1 MNTRSSKNIFSPL
14 SSTSRR
20 PHLSNIYDNNTV
32 ESTYTTKTKVVNPK
46 TNRIIFAYPNKAL
59 NIAVL
64 QRNNNTFL
72 QNNLTPRSSCS
83 SLNTKHNNKHTRI
96 NSKINQMNK
105 QFQLTRNG
113 NNKESAFINDEFMN
127 GFKSQR
133 YSSLCVNE
141 IINFSPT
148 KRSMIRSGLFKRL
161 KEKKMNEPHDLNEK
175 PTRKE
180 DKVRRNNK
188 FECDSYINDL
198 RCSSTG
204 IKHKLYSFY

>member
-72 QNNLTPRSSCS
+72 QNMERS
-83 SLNTKHNNKHTRI
+83 
-96 NSKINQMNK
+96 
-105 QFQLTRNG
+105 
-113 NNKESAFINDEFMN
+113 
-127 GFKSQR
+127 
-133 YSSLCVNE
+133 
-141 IINFSPT
+141 
-148 KRSMIRSGLFKRL
+148 
-161 KEKKMNEPHDLNEK
+161 
-175 PTRKE
+175 
-180 DKVRRNNK
+180 
-188 FECDSYINDL
+188 
-198 RCSSTG
+198 
-204 IKHKLYSFY
+204 

>member
-14 SSTSRR
+14 SSTSHR
-20 PHLSNIYDNNTV
+20 PQLSNVYDNNTV
-32 ESTYTTKTKVVNPK
+32 ESSYTTKTKVVNPK

-83 SLNTKHNNKHTRI
+83 SLNNKSNNKHTRI
-96 NSKINQMNK
+96 NSKILQMNK
-105 QFQLTRNG
+105 QLQLTRNA
-113 NNKESAFINDEFMN
+113 NNRESAFSNDEYTN
-127 GFKSQR
+127 GLQSQR
-133 YSSLCVNE
+133 SSSMCVKE

-148 KRSMIRSGLFKRL
+148 KRNMIKSGLFKRL
-161 KEKKMNEPHDLNEK
+161 KERKMSELHDSKEK
-175 PTRKE
+175 SIRKE

-188 FECDSYINDL
+188 VECDSYINDL
-198 RCSSTG
+198 RYSSKG
-204 IKHKLYSFY
+204 IKHKLYSIY